1 MHCAGIDEQNSTRV
15 SIVRAG
21 KLCKLLGETMI
32 KPSPAQVKLWYMAL
46 TTLAFA
52 VVIGAV
58 LVSFYWLSQVAGLL
72 QPVLVPVAV
81 AVVIA
86 YLLDPV
92 VDWLGRKTRLSRV
105 GATSVVFVA
114 LFACAA
120 GFLLWIIPAAYHQGT
135 FVVNNFP
142 QYSQRVQN
150 VAVNAVAEIQK
161 WSELPIFRKPEE
173 GEQRDALT
181 NYAATAISDGARW
194 LQDKAPEFANS
205 AGRFATRSLGG
216 VLGAFGFI
224 LSMVLVPIFLFFF
237 LVDGHRIGANWGT
250 YLPLRAS
257 PFKAEIVSLVGEINQ
272 YLIAFF
278 RGQMLVSLID
288 GALIAIA
295 LSIMGM
301 DFAIL
306 IGLMV
311 GILGLIP
318 YAGVF
323 ISWIPAVLI
332 AAAQFNDWQ
341 HPLAVTI
348 IFLLVNNL
356 DGMFI
361 APRIV
366 GESVGLHP
374 LTVIISVLCWS
385 LILGGLLGAL
395 LAVPLTATLKVLLRR
410 YFWAVPGS
418 SPPVESGP
426 SP

>member
-1 MHCAGIDEQNSTRV
+1 
-15 SIVRAG
+15 
-21 KLCKLLGETMI
+21 MI
-32 KPSPAQVKLWYMAL
+32 KPSSSQVKLWYAAL

-52 VVIGAV
+52 VVVGAICY
-58 LVSFYWLSQVAGLL
+58 LFYWLSLVAGLL
-72 QPVLVPVAV
+72 QPVLVPLAV

-86 YLLDPV
+86 YLLGPV
-92 VDWLGRKTRLSRV
+92 VDFICLKTRLPRIW
-105 GATSVVFVA
+105 GTAVVFVA
-114 LFACAA
+114 LSALMA
-120 GFLLWIIPAAYHQGT
+120 GLLLWIIPAAYHQGS
-135 FVVNNFP
+135 VVLNNFP
-142 QYSQRVQN
+142 EYSKRMQDV
-150 VAVNAVAEIQK
+150 VVSSVAEVQK
-161 WSELPIFRKPEE
+161 WSELPVFRKPEA

-181 NYAATAISDGARW
+181 AYASTAITDATNW
-194 LQDKAPEFANS
+194 FQVKAPDFAAS
-205 AGRFATRSLGG
+205 AGKFASRSLGG
-216 VLGAFGFI
+216 VLGAFGFV
-224 LSMVLVPIFLFFF
+224 LSLVLVPIFLFFF
-237 LVDGHRIGANWGT
+237 LVDGHRIGENWGS

-257 PFKAEIVSLVGEINQ
+257 PFKEELVSLVGEINQ

-288 GALIAIA
+288 GALIAVC
-295 LSIMGM
+295 LLFMGL

-311 GILGLIP
+311 GVLGLIP
-318 YAGVF
+318 YAGVL

-332 AAAQFNDWQ
+332 ATAQFGDWQ

-348 IFLLVNNL
+348 IFIVVNQL
-356 DGMFI
+356 DGLVF

-410 YFWAVPGS
+410 YFWAVPVS
-418 SPPVESGP
+418 SPASLATDPGP
-426 SP
+426 SC